1 MDLQK
6 DQNYEENEGATRST
20 EVNLRKLEQ
29 RWMKEQKD
37 RREPHGT
44 TASMVIKQCMFFYAF
59 YSLRKNKNTLKAY
72 TDVSKSIGFFAA
84 VFMQTISLKKPPFT
98 VKITAI
104 KIALMEIHKREDKRW
119 VIYTQ
124 FYKSM

>member
-1 MDLQK
+1 MAQQPPWLL
-6 DQNYEENEGATRST
+6 NNA
-20 EVNLRKLEQ
+20 
-29 RWMKEQKD
+29 
-37 RREPHGT
+37 
-44 TASMVIKQCMFFYAF
+44 CFFYAF

-104 KIALMEIHKREDKRW
+104 KIALMEIHKREDKIW
-119 VIYTQ
+119 VIYTNSQ
-124 FYKSM
+124 SSIQSIESNKENYPILNQNSITKENR